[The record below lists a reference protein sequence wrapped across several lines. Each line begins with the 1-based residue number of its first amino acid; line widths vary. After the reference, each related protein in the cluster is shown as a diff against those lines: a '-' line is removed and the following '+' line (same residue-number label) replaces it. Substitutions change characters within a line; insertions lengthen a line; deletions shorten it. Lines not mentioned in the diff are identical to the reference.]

1 MESPFAMFPPE
12 GLIFEPPNNT
22 YKFVKYAKFALYN
35 IPQTLD
41 KYSSS
46 RLYDDNKIIESK
58 RKHKRKNSIVI
69 ETAGILMNACK
80 RVSFSPNIQIKIY
93 KKDEH

>member
-22 YKFVKYAKFALYN
+22 NKFVKYAKFALYN
-35 IPQTLD
+35 LPQILD

-46 RLYDDNKIIESK
+46 RLCDDYKITKSK

-69 ETAGILMNACK
+69 ESAGILVNACK
-80 RVSFSPNIQIKIY
+80 HVSFSPNIQTIIY